1 MKRLFTKYG
10 LIALAASTTVAV
22 LLCLITFFS
31 NNTPLLTSLAGT
43 LSAPFRSLSTS
54 ISDWIESKQRYRDTF
69 DALKEENEQLKLQIA
84 QMEEALR
91 QAELDSEENET
102 LRRLLDLRQQ
112 RRDYEWESAR
122 IIQRDVSNWS
132 STLTLNAGTDCG
144 VETGDCVITEAG
156 FLVGVIT
163 KTGPGWS
170 ACTTVVD
177 TDTSIGAKIFRTGEV
192 AVAQGDFSLMEREA
206 LKLNYLT
213 SDAAPQVG
221 DLVVTSGLGGYYPSG
236 LPIGYVEEVKT
247 DDSGLAQYAI
257 LHPAADLGALKQL
270 FIIKDFAVTD

>member
-31 NNTPLLTSLAGT
+31 NNTPLLNSIVGT
-43 LSAPFRSLSTS
+43 VSSPFRALSTS
-54 ISDWIESKQRYRDTF
+54 ISDWIEDKQRYRDEF
-69 DALKEENEQLKLQIA
+69 DALKEENAALKLQIA

-112 RRDYEWESAR
+112 RRDLDWESAL
-122 IIQRDVSNWS
+122 IIQRDVSNWA
-132 STLTLNAGTDCG
+132 STLTLNVGTAYG
-144 VETGDCVITEAG
+144 AEVGDCVITDAG

-163 KTGPGWS
+163 DAGVNWS
-170 ACTTVVD
+170 TCTTVVD
-177 TDTSIGAKIFRTGEV
+177 TETSIGAKIFRTGEV
-192 AVAQGDFSLMEREA
+192 AVAQGDFALMEGNE

-213 SDAAPQVG
+213 AGAAPQVG
-221 DLVVTSGLGGYYPSG
+221 DLVVTSGLGGYYPSR
-236 LPIGYVEEVKT
+236 LPIGYVKEVKT

-257 LHPAADLGALKQL
+257 LRPAAELAELKQV
-270 FIIKDFAVTD
+270 FIVKDFTVVD

>member
-31 NNTPLLTSLAGT
+31 NNTPLLNSIVGT
-43 LSAPFRSLSTS
+43 VSSPFRALSTS
-54 ISDWIESKQRYRDTF
+54 ISNWIEDKQRYRDEF
-69 DALKEENEQLKLQIA
+69 DALKEENAALKLQIA

-112 RRDYEWESAR
+112 RRDLDWESAL
-122 IIQRDVSNWS
+122 IIQRDVSNWA
-132 STLTLNAGTDCG
+132 STLTLNVGTAYG
-144 VETGDCVITEAG
+144 AEVGDCVITDTG

-163 KTGPGWS
+163 DAGVSWS
-170 ACTTVVD
+170 TCTTVVD
-177 TDTSIGAKIFRTGEV
+177 TETSIGAKIFRTGEV
-192 AVAQGDFSLMEREA
+192 AVAQGDFALMEGGE

-213 SDAAPQVG
+213 AGAAPQVG
-221 DLVVTSGLGGYYPSG
+221 DLVVTSGLGGYYPSR
-236 LPIGYVEEVKT
+236 LPIGYVKEVKT

-257 LHPAADLGALKQL
+257 LRPAAELAELRQV
-270 FIIKDFAVTD
+270 FVVKDFTVVD